1 MEQPVQIA
9 NASGAVGKLDT
20 PRTSNLK
27 FLRDKRLS
35 YFCGKNVKSSLS
47 ETDKPQPEI
56 QESLV
61 HCQPKKSESPRR
73 SFSTPSSKAQQP
85 LTIPGVVQVNLND
98 EADSTPERTFSQPR
112 PQRTSIKEPLSH
124 RSLLSSSFV
133 SGLNQELLE
142 DAYVPESE
150 KLQHVMGWAR
160 KFLKKCDGE
169 EYSQTVT
176 NHKDVS
182 SGDNLAM
189 AKNITKEPKGKSNVD
204 PYKLSRATPSVS
216 FNMVQL
222 TNSLENKKNVH
233 ISDNLL
239 SSLESFALSDDFG
252 ECNSSDMKKLVNEE
266 ETREIFCGEQH
277 FKQNVT
283 VIPTLL
289 SDTKSIDTF
298 TNSNYHWNSCQEDKE
313 ADHLLASFPSM
324 ERNGIEPN
332 AYKNR
337 CFETKS
343 DCEEKNYHR
352 DRGIV
357 DVKHTNIL
365 DSDSE
370 NSTVKDSGINTTYF
384 ERLKG
389 RASSAVS
396 TIDTERLDTL
406 LLDLGMNHKRS
417 EERSHPSD
425 ADGSWTDRTFLVKRF
440 VESETTGRDIIVK
453 SNTGSSHNENP
464 EEQSYISHLLK
475 HLPDDISTISSKLC
489 PVCDFLNNS
498 GASSCTECGSIL
510 IDSQTK
516 MNEKQTDVKMQIKQ
530 KRDQDERCFTRR
542 PNDFLNYSR
551 SFDETSAANPNA
563 KDKKKPIWEEK
574 SDVNSDGN
582 ESVLEKYFFY
592 VNHLEMI
599 KSQEQKSGRK
609 LLPANYSSSDLSS
622 EDSFEDHIGVC
633 SPSRTAEL
641 NCRFL
646 SESDSE
652 EDETHFLEGAQV
664 TIKPELVYNS
674 QQAMGKGQTS
684 FSNHLKE
691 LGMRKPGPRAEKDLI
706 DSLDR
711 KLPKDIH
718 IASKVTG
725 SKRHWEKSSI
735 AWASYTHGE
744 LKTRSPDIRRPD
756 SAEAKKRTSINKNQ
770 GDNHAGAGT
779 EHFGSGKYS
788 KFNEM
793 PKWDTQ
799 KDSGCMWLLLP
810 DELWI
815 FIFSKLP
822 HKDLSKA
829 AQVCQRFCHIANDA
843 SLWKIIEITN
853 CHSLND
859 NNLVSIGHHHPESLK
874 LNHCHDSGQCITD
887 EGLRKLFQ
895 NCKDSLKDLKIT
907 NTSGARF
914 EGDAILF
921 HASIYCRKLT
931 SVDISWTAATDKGVI
946 AVIESSPQV
955 QNLSVN
961 GCKITDH
968 TITALVK
975 KHSRSL
981 VKLEVFG
988 CHAVTARCLCTV
1000 VTECVYLQ
1008 CLNIGRLPKVTDVC
1022 LAKIASNLNRLT
1034 MLNVTGLN
1042 VVRDRSV
1049 HHIVKQC
1056 LKLENLTLS
1065 SCSQV
1070 TDVSLV
1076 EISTYLPTIKYLD
1089 VSGCKKV
1096 SDIGIQA
1103 LARSCKQICH
1113 LDLSS
1118 TGTGKRGVCLLAS
1131 YCCASLECLKL
1142 SFCKDVTAD
1151 AIEKLCKNCKR
1162 LKMLHLY
1169 GCRISP
1175 DIDSIKKFSKDF
1187 KIFHDLSIPAAKILG
1202 E

>member
-744 LKTRSPDIRRPD
+744 LKTRYLQIRHYVE
-756 SAEAKKRTSINKNQ
+756 SA
-770 GDNHAGAGT
+770 
-779 EHFGSGKYS
+779 
-788 KFNEM
+788 
-793 PKWDTQ
+793 
-799 KDSGCMWLLLP
+799 
-810 DELWI
+810 
-815 FIFSKLP
+815 
-822 HKDLSKA
+822 
-829 AQVCQRFCHIANDA
+829 
-843 SLWKIIEITN
+843 
-853 CHSLND
+853 
-859 NNLVSIGHHHPESLK
+859 LK
-874 LNHCHDSGQCITD
+874 SA
-887 EGLRKLFQ
+887 
-895 NCKDSLKDLKIT
+895 T
-907 NTSGARF
+907 NTSLTYFETMCHNRSYPTHLITSLYSTIASDTTTYCQPYMTKWEEDLGFPVSDKTWSRIWDTARKTSICAVSAERAYKIIF
-914 EGDAILF
+914 RWYYTPLRISKLSGNPDHANCFRGCGEQGSFLHTWWTCTVAREFWGKVATLLSEVLQVTIQASPHTFLLGMKIPDIHSKSSHKLATHIL
-921 HASIYCRKLT
+921 
-931 SVDISWTAATDKGVI
+931 TAA
-946 AVIESSPQV
+946 
-955 QNLSVN
+955 
-961 GCKITDH
+961 
-968 TITALVK
+968 
-975 KHSRSL
+975 RSL
-981 VKLEVFG
+981 LAANWKKPHIPGVQTL
-988 CHAVTARCLCTV
+988 VTKVNWIRVMESIRARL
-1000 VTECVYLQ
+1000 L
-1008 CLNIGRLPKVTDVC
+1008 
-1022 LAKIASNLNRLT
+1022 
-1034 MLNVTGLN
+1034 
-1042 VVRDRSV
+1042 DRSYEEE
-1049 HHIVKQC
+1049 
-1056 LKLENLTLS
+1056 LEWHPWTR
-1065 SCSQV
+1065 
-1070 TDVSLV
+1070 
-1076 EISTYLPTIKYLD
+1076 YLEMPQL
-1089 VSGCKKV
+1089 
-1096 SDIGIQA
+1096 
-1103 LARSCKQICH
+1103 
-1113 LDLSS
+1113 
-1118 TGTGKRGVCLLAS
+1118 GTNMA
-1131 YCCASLECLKL
+1131 
-1142 SFCKDVTAD
+1142 
-1151 AIEKLCKNCKR
+1151 
-1162 LKMLHLY
+1162 M
-1169 GCRISP
+1169 
-1175 DIDSIKKFSKDF
+1175 
-1187 KIFHDLSIPAAKILG
+1187 
-1202 E
+1202 